1 MNKVTIEVGGE
12 SHRLVREMKDSSSVP
27 IHCDMC
33 SLYGE
38 DCLLACTEY
47 AEDSRY
53 DYYFIK
59 EEEDYESN

>member
-12 SHRLVREMKDSSSVP
+12 SHRLVRELKDSSVP
-27 IHCDMC
+27 FHCDMC